1 MIDEAQQLA
10 DDRRAD
16 ALAAHRMRAAPTTPG
31 PGICIDCGCA
41 IEAERLTACPTARRC
56 LDCQERH
63 ERTR

>member
-1 MIDEAQQLA
+1 MIDEAQQLTI
-10 DDRRAD
+10 DRDAD
-16 ALAAHRMRAAPTTPG
+16 ALTAHRLRRLARPG

-41 IEAERLTACPTARRC
+41 IEPSRLAVCPTARRC